1 MLFSKGSGFRS
12 TISMPSTKGWISW
25 LPTGPVI
32 LAPAVAYRSRQK
44 QFSSLAGK
52 TVGSLRGSRISK
64 STLIPAGRLL
74 RAGDLALRAVG
85 LARVARVGFV
95 GALPGGGNGKSL
107 SGGHPMPA
115 HTWK

>member
-1 MLFSKGSGFRS
+1 M
-12 TISMPSTKGWISW
+12 
-25 LPTGPVI
+25 
-32 LAPAVAYRSRQK
+32 APLLRIGQGRN
-44 QFSSLAGK
+44 SLVPWRE

-74 RAGDLALRAVG
+74 GQVILLLGLWG

-95 GALPGGGNGKSL
+95 GALPGVGNGKSL

-115 HTWK
+115 HT